1 MLPIR
6 AIIACARRAGCGKAR
21 FGWAGSR
28 RRHASMSALEGG
40 RGFAA
45 AHGLA
50 SSLDLLSGE
59 AFKQRLGAGSLE
71 WLRIIERKRLDAVV

>member
-1 MLPIR
+1 
-6 AIIACARRAGCGKAR
+6 
-21 FGWAGSR
+21 
-28 RRHASMSALEGG
+28 MSALEGG

-59 AFKQRLGAGSLE
+59 AFKQRFGAGSLE